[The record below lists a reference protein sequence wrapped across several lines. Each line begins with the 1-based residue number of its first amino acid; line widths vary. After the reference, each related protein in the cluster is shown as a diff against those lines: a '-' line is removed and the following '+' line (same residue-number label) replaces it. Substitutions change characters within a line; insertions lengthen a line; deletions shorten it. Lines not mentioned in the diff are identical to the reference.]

1 MKKTLLII
9 LLILGISIPSAI
21 AVSNTIQ
28 GYIVDYNITYY
39 GDLNK
44 KLSYPLISYNDNTY
58 MAVRDVANLWNKD
71 INWSEDDKSILL
83 YSKSHNND
91 YKKNVIKEEK
101 TALAIGKAIIE
112 EYYPD
117 DVNEN
122 TIYYASYT
130 YATGFEYDDCWNVYA
145 QFNPD
150 FSQFNPDEADDV
162 INIIQNHDVHVS
174 ISVISGNFSIYDN
187 NTYKTIVDFIIP

>member
-122 TIYYASYT
+122 TTYYTTYA
-130 YATGFEYDDCWNVYA
+130 YATGFEYDDCWSVFA
-145 QFNPD
+145 
-150 FSQFNPDEADDV
+150 QFNPDEADDANT
-162 INIIQNHDVHVS
+162 IMEKYDVRVS
-174 ISVISGNFSIYDN
+174 ISVISGNFKIYDN